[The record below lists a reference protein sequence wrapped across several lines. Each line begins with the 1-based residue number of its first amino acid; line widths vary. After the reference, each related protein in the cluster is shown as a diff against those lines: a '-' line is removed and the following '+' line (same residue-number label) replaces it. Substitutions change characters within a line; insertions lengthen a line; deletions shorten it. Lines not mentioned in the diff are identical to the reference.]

1 MIPRV
6 AACRS
11 PEIRVV
17 IKAAEVETR
26 NYILVAARG
35 TGCALKCIAP
45 NNAGSTAKL
54 DAFAHHRVGDESVVV
69 NLNAAHSA
77 LASAFGSMPGSVFI
91 D

>member
-17 IKAAEVETR
+17 IKAAELQTR
-26 NYILVAARG
+26 HYVFVATRG

-54 DAFAHHRVGDESVVV
+54 DAFVHYRVGDESVLV
-69 NLNAAHSA
+69 NRNAAHSA
-77 LASAFGSMPGSVFI
+77 SSGLRFHARQCF